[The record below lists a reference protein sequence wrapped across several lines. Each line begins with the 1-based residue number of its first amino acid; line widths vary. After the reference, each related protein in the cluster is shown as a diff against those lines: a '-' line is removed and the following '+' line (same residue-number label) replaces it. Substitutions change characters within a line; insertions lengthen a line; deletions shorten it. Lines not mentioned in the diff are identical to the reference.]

1 MPKSSMS
8 AGGRYIH
15 GKSWEHV
22 QFVQKQLFLKS
33 GHVSSVWFLNISMS
47 KIYLNNLSYLKAQN
61 LNILEMIWFQEPTVQ
76 SLRPQPEPQ
85 TLQGQWSYSCGCPKP
100 CPQCIGRQQ
109 FWPISHQASS
119 CHLTS
124 ISLISLISVDCHRL
138 PWDPHRSD
146 CNLPFEAWNF
156 PGIQLGFYISEFR
169 MAEVLDSDSPA
180 DGSGLD
186 INSILALHQG
196 LQFSAFPYFLQQD
209 PTS

>member
-85 TLQGQWSYSCGCPKP
+85 TLQEQWSYSCGCPKP

-124 ISLISLISVDCHRL
+124 ISLISLISLISVDCHGILIDLIATSHSRRGISQGSSWASTSPNSEWL
-138 PWDPHRSD
+138 RS
-146 CNLPFEAWNF
+146 L
-156 PGIQLGFYISEFR
+156 IQTHQR
-169 MAEVLDSDSPA
+169 TA
-180 DGSGLD
+180 
-186 INSILALHQG
+186 QG
-196 LQFSAFPYFLQQD
+196 LI
-209 PTS
+209 